1 MSVTEASYNTE
12 IPPEISSWGEEHL
25 KSNSIYR
32 VVGEQL
38 YSFISR
44 EELNSMYSPMG
55 RPCINPMLLSLVTI
69 FQFLEDAPDRVAAS
83 FVETRLDWKYALHLP
98 LDDSGFHYSDL
109 CNFRKRLHS
118 RNKEALIFDQLLEK
132 IRALGYLKKRKHQ
145 RSDSTHVLAK
155 VCHLSRLEN
164 LSEGLRLALGAI
176 EKSDSSYYQ
185 EKLPATY
192 RERWEVKLNDYR
204 MTAKEREESLNRV
217 GHDIHWLL
225 SVLDGTAFLE
235 LPEVMTLQ
243 TLFSQNFT
251 VDSQKIHLRKDCVDC
266 KEKIQTPHD
275 PEARYATKRNTSWT
289 GYKVHITETANEK
302 GEVNFITDVTTSNAS
317 ERDNEALSRIQ
328 ENTAAHDVKPE
339 EQFVDKGYVTGDN
352 LSDSHEQGIHLM
364 GEASPLTN
372 EGLFTA
378 DDFTIDYESKQAT
391 CPSGCVSTSWKELET
406 GKFAGDIQIRFGSVC
421 RDCAMQYNCTWNK
434 NGRMLRISRHHN
446 LMKQRRAE
454 SMTESF
460 REAMKRRPPIEGTIS
475 EMVRGHGLRRSR
487 YKGILKTHFQNLL
500 IGTAVNL
507 KRLVKKME
515 LSKSTMSSATA

>member
-176 EKSDSSYYQ
+176 VQ
-185 EKLPATY
+185 
-192 RERWEVKLNDYR
+192 R
-204 MTAKEREESLNRV
+204 KEM
-217 GHDIHWLL
+217 H
-225 SVLDGTAFLE
+225 
-235 LPEVMTLQ
+235 
-243 TLFSQNFT
+243 
-251 VDSQKIHLRKDCVDC
+251 
-266 KEKIQTPHD
+266 
-275 PEARYATKRNTSWT
+275 
-289 GYKVHITETANEK
+289 
-302 GEVNFITDVTTSNAS
+302 
-317 ERDNEALSRIQ
+317 
-328 ENTAAHDVKPE
+328 
-339 EQFVDKGYVTGDN
+339 
-352 LSDSHEQGIHLM
+352 
-364 GEASPLTN
+364 N
-372 EGLFTA
+372 EG
-378 DDFTIDYESKQAT
+378 
-391 CPSGCVSTSWKELET
+391 
-406 GKFAGDIQIRFGSVC
+406 R
-421 RDCAMQYNCTWNK
+421 N
-434 NGRMLRISRHHN
+434 
-446 LMKQRRAE
+446 
-454 SMTESF
+454 
-460 REAMKRRPPIEGTIS
+460 
-475 EMVRGHGLRRSR
+475 
-487 YKGILKTHFQNLL
+487 
-500 IGTAVNL
+500 
-507 KRLVKKME
+507 
-515 LSKSTMSSATA
+515 